1 MSQFHPVVKLPATY
15 DIFDF
20 SKIDDPNRIRGR
32 YGIGRYNESR
42 LGMYTSDLFSPGQES
57 ARHIHVGIDI
67 GAPVGTEVYA
77 FDDGQ
82 IFMTGINSAPGD
94 YGGTLMT
101 QHLFQGRAL
110 WSLYG
115 HRAHRSI
122 LGRLPGDVIQSGD
135 VLGWIGDEKENGGWN
150 PHLHFQLSWKRPLS
164 CDLPG
169 VVSEKDRAQALLDFP
184 DPRIILGPLYSDA
197 ALK

>member
-1 MSQFHPVVKLPATY
+1 MSELHPVVKLPATY
-15 DIFDF
+15 EIFDF
-20 SKIDDPNRIRGR
+20 SRSYDPNRIRGLF
-32 YGIGRYNESR
+32 GIGRYNENR
-42 LGMYTSDLFSPGQES
+42 ADMYTSDLFSPNQES

-67 GAPVGTEVYA
+67 GAPAGTEVYA

-94 YGGTLMT
+94 YGGTLIT
-101 QHLFQGRAL
+101 QHIFQGRTL

-115 HRAHRSI
+115 HLAHRS
-122 LGRLPGDVIQSGD
+122 LERCRPGDLICKGD
-135 VLGWIGDEKENGGWN
+135 VLGWMGDEKENGGWN
-150 PHLHFQLSWKRPLS
+150 PHLHFQLSWKKPMV

-184 DPRIILGPLYSDA
+184 DPRLVLGPLYFD
-197 ALK
+197 